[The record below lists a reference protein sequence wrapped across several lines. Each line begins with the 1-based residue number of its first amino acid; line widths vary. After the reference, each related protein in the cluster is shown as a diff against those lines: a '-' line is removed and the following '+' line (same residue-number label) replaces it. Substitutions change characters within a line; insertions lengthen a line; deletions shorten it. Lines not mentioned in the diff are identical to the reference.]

1 MRKRGWSIHSEGEQ
15 SHGTKQSAVTDQ
27 SEDTLTDAEKLKLL
41 RNFPSE
47 DSENE
52 EGCQNDVIDM
62 FGSEDEDSKEAAAEV
77 AIVHKR
83 RKVVLNGEN
92 SIDSTAMQHDDNGL
106 EKERS
111 AQTPNKEKDDEMK
124 RFDAAKG
131 RLSKWAARLFDPNRP
146 RGLVEPPQMIPLND
160 EFLKAFG
167 KREKEHDDKT
177 GQIIEIDH
185 CNLDELTDDEN
196 DEISATNGTTANSI
210 EMESTNEK
218 NCKVRLYLSIS
229 LIFI

>member
-15 SHGTKQSAVTDQ
+15 SHGTRQSAVTDQ

-41 RNFPSE
+41 RNFPIE

-52 EGCQNDVIDM
+52 GCCKNDVIDM
-62 FGSEDEDSKEAAAEV
+62 FGSDDEDLKETAEDT
-77 AIVHKR
+77 IVRKR
-83 RKVVLNGEN
+83 RKVVVVGGGN
-92 SIDSTAMQHDDNGL
+92 SIDSTTLQHDNNGL
-106 EKERS
+106 EKKS
-111 AQTPNKEKDDEMK
+111 PAQTPDKEKDEEMK
-124 RFDAAKG
+124 RFNAAKG

-146 RGLVEPPQMIPLND
+146 RGLVEPPQVIPLND

-185 CNLDELTDDEN
+185 SNLDELTDDE
-196 DEISATNGTTANSI
+196 ICTANGNTI
-210 EMESTNEK
+210 EMESMNEQ
-218 NCKVRLYLSIS
+218 NCKVRITSYFLTVL
-229 LIFI
+229 